1 MYMIERMK
9 TTINLIHKEN
19 PNKSKIYIF
28 FGLIYNVLRYGLSF
42 TDYKK
47 CNFINLNKKQK
58 EKCLSMSEYRKLIKY
73 LNDTKY
79 DSIFLDK
86 ILFNKVFKEYIKR
99 EFIDL
104 RVSSLDEFIDFIK
117 DKKTFFAKKHNSFGG
132 DGVEKIINNDL
143 NYEETYNN
151 LILNKQYLVEET
163 INQHSYLNKI
173 NSKAVN
179 NIRIVTLTKERNVY
193 IIAKVLRLS
202 DGIEEVISCHD
213 IMISLDDDGNFISKA
228 YDDNLVNYKKHPT
241 SNFDFTKGK
250 VPYMKEMLDMA
261 RKAAREI
268 PEVRFVGWDF
278 TITEKG
284 PLIIEG
290 NFFPS
295 YGLHQYYLLNK
306 DYYFKEKLQS
316 ILNDE
321 YKKITR

>member
-1 MYMIERMK
+1 MLMLERLK

-28 FGLIYNVLRYGLSF
+28 FDMVFNVLRYGLSF

-47 CNFINLNKKQK
+47 CNFINLNKEEK

-73 LNDTKY
+73 LNDAKY

-86 ILFNKVFKEYIKR
+86 ILFNKVFKQYIKR

-104 RVSSLDEFIDFIK
+104 RIASLNDFIDFVK
-117 DKKTFFAKKHNSFGG
+117 NKETFFAKKHNSFGG
-132 DGVEKIINNDL
+132 DGVEKINNINL
-143 NYEETYNN
+143 NYREIYNK
-151 LILNKQYLVEET
+151 LIKNKQYLVEET
-163 INQHSYLNKI
+163 IKQHSYLNKI
-173 NSKAVN
+173 NNKAVN

-213 IMISLDDDGNFISKA
+213 IMVSLDDEGNFISKA
-228 YDDNLVNYKKHPT
+228 YDDNLVNYQKHPT
-241 SNFDFTKGK
+241 SNFSFEKGK
-250 VPYMKEMLDMA
+250 VPFMKEMLDMA
-261 RKAAREI
+261 CKAAMEV

-278 TITEKG
+278 TLTEKG

-306 DYYFKEKLQS
+306 DYFFKDKL
-316 ILNDE
+316 
-321 YKKITR
+321 KKILKEEFDNIKK